1 VKRWILMLLLPA
13 VAPLCMPVPAAAAAE
28 GAERPTDARSLLQ
41 AMSKV
46 SGLEARFVE
55 RKQLALLKAPLV
67 TEGRIYYTRGGHMAR
82 VVEKPIPST
91 VRIGPTKLE
100 VIDDGGR
107 KDVDLRS
114 RPDIKTFVGSFV
126 HVVAGDYDALADV
139 YKLAF
144 ENLTEGGPTGPAG
157 TEGGPTGPAGTEG
170 GPTGLAGCE
179 DAWLLTLEPKS
190 DSLSK
195 LVKKLEIRGHGFQV
209 HTIRVLEAGGDST
222 EIALSDVDPER
233 EFTAEE
239 RKRLFGLA
247 R

>member
-1 VKRWILMLLLPA
+1 
-13 VAPLCMPVPAAAAAE
+13 MPVPAAAAAE

-157 TEGGPTGPAGTEG
+157 S
-170 GPTGLAGCE
+170 E

>member
-1 VKRWILMLLLPA
+1 MKRWVLMLPLLA
-13 VAPLCMPVPAAAAAE
+13 VAPLARPAPASADAP
-28 GAERPTDARSLLQ
+28 ERPTDARSLLQ

-82 VVEKPIPST
+82 VVEKPLPST

-100 VIDDGGR
+100 VIDDGGH

-126 HVVAGDYDALADV
+126 HVVAGDYDALAEV
-139 YKLAF
+139 YRLSF
-144 ENLTEGGPTGPAG
+144 TSENEG
-157 TEGGPTGPAGTEG
+157 
-170 GPTGLAGCE
+170 
-179 DAWLLTLEPKS
+179 AWLLTLEPTS
-190 DSLSK
+190 DTLSR
-195 LVKKLEIRGHGFQV
+195 LVKKLEIRGSGFEV

-247 R
+247 K